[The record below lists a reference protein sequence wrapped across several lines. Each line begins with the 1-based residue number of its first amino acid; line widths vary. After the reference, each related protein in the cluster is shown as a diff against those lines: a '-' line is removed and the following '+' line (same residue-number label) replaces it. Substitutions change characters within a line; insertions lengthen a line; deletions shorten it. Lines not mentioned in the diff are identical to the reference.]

1 MSLIIS
7 FGWLILGIFWIVAG
21 KPFLEVCA
29 CFLLF
34 GIFDGLNELKI
45 MRKELEDNE
54 EDE

>member
-1 MSLIIS
+1 MSLLFSFAWLIIS
-7 FGWLILGIFWIVAG
+7 IVWIVAG

-45 MRKELEDNE
+45 MRKELEDIE